1 MDSEASSGESQDSP
15 VLCRRATACSGVGV
29 FHSAEPTS
37 TGQPVF
43 EVLAEAPDENLCS
56 SDDCF
61 FAWGIQRALVAL
73 HQNGSSGVQS
83 PGALLVFFFFPA
95 FSSLFALHDNMLAGG
110 SLTSTMNTQT
120 CPSPLPSASLSVLS
134 RCLSITHYCRR
145 CLP

>member
-1 MDSEASSGESQDSP
+1 MDSESSSGESQDTEDSP

-61 FAWGIQRALVAL
+61 FAWGIQHALVTF
-73 HQNGSSGVQS
+73 HQNGSSSVLS

-95 FSSLFALHDNMLAGG
+95 SSSLFVLHNNVPAGG
-110 SLTSTMNTQT
+110 SLTSTMNTQK
-120 CPSPLPSASLSVLS
+120 CLLPLPSRGAFS
-134 RCLSITHYCRR
+134 CQ
-145 CLP
+145 